1 MRLSTFLRCAIVFCS
16 IFLAVSSAGTINS
29 FSVWIASEGASTSI
43 TNPNQEFSSIAL
55 YGGADPG
62 PLALI
67 ASTYTT
73 FSNPGTYN
81 NGSVTQNVFELTY
94 SGLSW
99 TVPLGS
105 LYDFALQGTLASPT
119 SGIPL
124 NILAIN
130 PSVPGVP
137 GVGVPGPGDGADGFI
152 LGFHNNPYVLYF
164 TDPGT
169 SSDKL
174 VGDFNVQITGSGF
187 LAFNRPYVA
196 GSETSWSSNPSCT
209 GCILGD
215 DFTLYTPEP
224 STFAMLGLGVLLV
237 FRRRRS

>member
-16 IFLAVSSAGTINS
+16 IFLAVSSAGTVNT
-29 FSVWIASEGASTSI
+29 FSVWIASEGAGI
-43 TNPNQEFSSIAL
+43 TDPSAEFSSIAL

-62 PLALI
+62 PLSLI
-67 ASTYTT
+67 LSTYTS
-73 FSNPGTYN
+73 FSSHGTYN
-81 NGSVTQNVFELTY
+81 NGSVNQSVFELTY

-105 LYDFALQGTLASPT
+105 LYDFALQGTPQSPT
-119 SGIPL
+119 AGTPL

-152 LGFHNNPYVLYF
+152 LGFHNNPYTLYF

-169 SSDKL
+169 SSDNL

-187 LAFNRPYVA
+187 TQFNRPYVA
-196 GSETSWSSNPSCT
+196 GSETSWSTNPSCS

-215 DFTLYTPEP
+215 DFTLATPEP
-224 STFAMLGLGVLLV
+224 STFAMLGLGAGVLLV